1 MGDTIY
7 DFFIAMCHIF
17 YAVVNLFGV
26 EYGINLY
33 EKVCKLN
40 SFFELQIWARTRQHI
55 KQICE
60 AAIMIY
66 YRINRVFEQA
76 YFCVWKHLTTLVG

>member
-40 SFFELQIWARTRQHI
+40 SFFKLQI
-55 KQICE
+55 
-60 AAIMIY
+60 
-66 YRINRVFEQA
+66 
-76 YFCVWKHLTTLVG
+76 